1 MTLTY
6 MCLIKNVKKKKKNPK
21 PSYKKKLLSYS
32 VEKKKF
38 EASLVYR

>member
-6 MCLIKNVKKKKKNPK
+6 MCLIKNVKKKNPK